1 MTLLTV
7 RSNIRTEIKEF
18 LKLAIPLVSAQLA
31 QSVTGFADTVVM
43 GRLGQET
50 LAAGGLA
57 SITFLTLLNT
67 ATSMVMGVSPLVAAA
82 HGAGRKS
89 RVEQVTR
96 QGLWISV
103 VLAISLMSIVGHLD
117 ALMLQLGQA
126 PTSTSLAND
135 YLDVALWGIFP
146 ALGFTVLRSLVAGVS
161 QARPVMAIAI
171 AWTLFDIAGNYI
183 LGLGMFGFP
192 QMGLVGLALTSALS
206 FWGRFLSLAV
216 YILWHK
222 QLNTYCIF
230 QALHRIQPRIIWEL
244 LWLGTP
250 IGMATA
256 VEYGL
261 FNIVTFLMGRLGTD
275 VLAAHQIVLQT
286 TVVMY
291 MVPLGMS
298 YATTVRVG
306 QWLGQKNLQ
315 AAKRAGYVSMSF
327 GAGLMTLMA
336 IALLIYPQQVVG
348 LFIDLH
354 NPANANV
361 LSIAA
366 PMLFVAALGEILD
379 GIQRTANGALQGFQ
393 DTRVPMLLGFLAYW
407 GAGLTSGYLLG
418 LQFGLGGVGL
428 WIGQS
433 IGLAIASV
441 AFIWRFRQLTSRK

>member
-1 MTLLTV
+1 
-7 RSNIRTEIKEF
+7 
-18 LKLAIPLVSAQLA
+18 
-31 QSVTGFADTVVM
+31 
-43 GRLGQET
+43 
-50 LAAGGLA
+50 
-57 SITFLTLLNT
+57 
-67 ATSMVMGVSPLVAAA
+67 
-82 HGAGRKS
+82 
-89 RVEQVTR
+89 
-96 QGLWISV
+96 
-103 VLAISLMSIVGHLD
+103 
-117 ALMLQLGQA
+117 
-126 PTSTSLAND
+126 
-135 YLDVALWGIFP
+135 
-146 ALGFTVLRSLVAGVS
+146 
-161 QARPVMAIAI
+161 MAIAI

-298 YATTVRVG
+298 YATMVRVG